1 MYVRRTVIP
10 HYSSLFKQNLGRK
23 LRIGFIQGDIKD
35 VLKKKPI
42 RGAIFEGY
50 LNIGSTVLFSI
61 VSALV
66 LMKLFFFLS

>member
-10 HYSSLFKQNLGRK
+10 HYSSPLKHNLNYSQRV
-23 LRIGFIQGDIKD
+23 GFTQDDFKD
-35 VLKKKPI
+35 VFMKKPI